1 VLFDGFRRRAFTEQ
15 GVGWAN
21 FSFQDCKRTFP
32 KALNLGG
39 AFDAVRRLLQGRG
52 KQTSFWPEG

>member
-1 VLFDGFRRRAFTEQ
+1 MRFDLFWRRNFAKED
-15 GVGWAN
+15 VGWII
-21 FSFQDCKRTFP
+21 SLFQDCKRTFP

-52 KQTSFWPEG
+52 KETCF